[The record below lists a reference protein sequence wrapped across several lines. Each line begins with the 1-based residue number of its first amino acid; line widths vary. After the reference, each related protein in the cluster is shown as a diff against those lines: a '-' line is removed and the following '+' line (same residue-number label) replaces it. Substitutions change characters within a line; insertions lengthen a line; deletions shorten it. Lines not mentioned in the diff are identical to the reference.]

1 MENTDGNLQSANIIG
16 ANSTIAVIQGA
27 AALSIFALQ
36 KIQQTAPH
44 VVYAEF
50 VHLIHTAAELS
61 AQQLLQAQEL
71 LTYGPTQELPEASGK
86 LAGTVVPRLG
96 TISPWSSKATD
107 IFWLSGLTDV
117 LRVERAV
124 RWFVRA
130 DHRLS
135 VLDKSVLFDRMT
147 QDYLLAEDFSQL
159 FVSAEP
165 KPLAEIPLSTQGV
178 EALREVN
185 VRLGLALSDDEIEYL
200 EKAYTDLQ
208 RDPSDVELMMFAQAN
223 SEHCRHKIFN
233 ADWQVDG
240 QLQALSLFGKIRN
253 TYKQVNGR
261 GILSAYNDNAAVI
274 EGPQVQRLW
283 VDPASKQYGYKSEAA
298 HILMKVET
306 HNHPTGI
313 APFSGAATGSGGEI
327 RDEGA
332 VGRGSKPKAG
342 LSGFTTSHL
351 NIPDMP
357 QPWEL
362 ATGKPEHM
370 VSALDIMLEGPV
382 GAASF
387 NNEFGRPAINGYF
400 RTFEYA
406 PENGLGVV
414 RGYHKPVMI
423 AGGVGTV
430 REEHVHAESFP
441 DGTALVVLG
450 GPAMLIGLGGSA
462 ASSMA
467 SGSSSSDLD
476 FASVQRGNPEME
488 RRCQEVIDVCCALG
502 GDNPILLIHDVG
514 AGGLSNAL
522 PELIDDANTGGRIQ
536 LRNVLNSDL
545 GMSPLEIWCNEAQE
559 RYVLGIEASQLAQFE
574 EICQRERC
582 PYAVVGESVSG
593 GDLLVEDAHF
603 ENTPVDL
610 PLSILLGRAPKMSR
624 SFSRQELFL
633 TPLDLSQVTLREA
646 VSRVLQFPAVASKQF
661 LITIGDRSITG
672 LVATQPMIGPWQVP
686 VADAAVTLSGFNTNQ
701 GEAFAI
707 GERSPLALI
716 DPKAAAR
723 MAVAEA
729 LTNIVSADIESLE
742 RVVLSAN
749 WMAAAG
755 SNEEE
760 QALFDAVT
768 VVGEDMCPALG
779 IAIPVGKDS
788 LSMET
793 RWAQDG
799 KEKAVVSPVTLIVS
813 AFAPVADVNNTV
825 TPELVDNEGSM
836 LVLLDLGSEQR
847 LGGSCLAQVY
857 SQMGDVAPNIDNF
870 SSFRALLESII
881 QGKRRG
887 DFLSLHD
894 RSDGGLLACL
904 LEMSFAGRLG
914 LDINV
919 DANEGLLEALFNEE
933 VGFVVQVS
941 AETYEMLGASTPGRC
956 LPVAKIRRDDRV
968 VISHGDKV
976 VADYNRSELQQ
987 TWAKTSYKVQNMRDS
1002 AACAEEEFSSIV
1014 ANRADDPGLNAKLT
1028 FDPGEIPYVL
1038 KGLRPKIAVL
1048 REQGVNGQIEMAAA
1062 FDRAGFDSV
1071 DVHMSDLI
1079 SGRFSLDQFQTLVAC
1094 GGFSYGD
1101 VLGGGGGWAK
1111 SALFNPQVREQFV
1124 NFFTSDKLT
1133 LGVCNGCQMMA
1144 QMQELIPG
1152 AENWPRF
1159 VRNRSEQFEGRTVL
1173 VKINGVQTPWLEG
1186 MQGSVMP
1193 VAVAHGEGRAEFAHR
1208 QNLAALQSNNQLA
1221 MQYVDSR
1228 HQIANRYPD
1237 NPNGAVEGLAGL
1249 TAAGGR
1255 VLIMMPHP
1263 ERVFRSVQNVYRDPA
1278 WGEDG
1283 PWMRLFRNALK
1294 TFS

>member
-16 ANSTIAVIQGA
+16 ANSTIAVVQGT

-50 VHLIHTAAELS
+50 VHLIHTTAELS

-86 LAGTVVPRLG
+86 FAGTVVPRLG

-107 IFWLSGLTDV
+107 IFWLSGMTDV
-117 LRVERAV
+117 QRVERGV
-124 RWFVRA
+124 RWFVR
-130 DHRLS
+130 DDYDLS

-147 QDYLLAEDFSQL
+147 QDYLLAEDFAQL
-159 FVSAEP
+159 FATAEP
-165 KPLAEIPLSTQGV
+165 KPLAEILLSSQGV
-178 EALREVN
+178 DALRKAN

-240 QLQALSLFGKIRN
+240 QQQEVSLFGKIRN
-253 TYKQVNGR
+253 TYKQINGR
-261 GILSAYNDNAAVI
+261 GILSAYSDNAAVI

-283 VDPASKQYGYKSEAA
+283 VDPKSKQYGYKSEAA

-362 ATGKPEHM
+362 TTGKPEHM

-406 PENGLGVV
+406 SQTGSDVV

-441 DGTALVVLG
+441 NGTALVVLG

-488 RRCQEVIDVCCALG
+488 RRCQEVIDGCCALG
-502 GDNPILLIHDVG
+502 GENPILLIHDVG

-603 ENTPVDL
+603 ENAPVDL
-610 PLSILLGRAPKMSR
+610 PLSVLLGKAPKMSR
-624 SFSRQELFL
+624 SFSRQQLAL
-633 TPLDLSQVTLREA
+633 TPLDLSQVTLQEA
-646 VSRVLQFPAVASKQF
+646 VNRVLQFPAVASKQF

-701 GEAFAI
+701 GEAFAM

-723 MAVAEA
+723 MAVAES

-768 VVGEDMCPALG
+768 VVGEEMCPALG

-788 LSMET
+788 LSMQT
-793 RWAQDG
+793 RWKQDG
-799 KEKAVVSPVTLIVS
+799 KDKAVVSPVTLIVS
-813 AFAPVADVNNTV
+813 AFAPVVDVNNTV
-825 TPELVDNEGSM
+825 TPELVDDESSV
-836 LVLLDLGSEQR
+836 LVLLDLGPKQR

-857 SQMGDVAPNIDNF
+857 SQMGDVTPNIDDVG
-870 SSFRALLESII
+870 SFRALLELII

-894 RSDGGLLACL
+894 RSDGGLLASL

-914 LDINV
+914 LEINI
-919 DANEGLLEALFNEE
+919 DANEALLETLFNEE
-933 VGFVVQVS
+933 AGFVVQVS
-941 AETYEMLGASTPGRC
+941 NATYAMLEASAPGRC
-956 LPVAKIRRDDRV
+956 LPIAKIRQDDRV
-968 VISHGDKV
+968 VISHGDEV
-976 VADYNRSELQQ
+976 VADYSRSELQQ
-987 TWAKTSYKVQNMRDS
+987 TWAKTSYKMQSMRDS

-1014 ANRADDPGLNAKLT
+1014 ANRTDDPGLNAKLT
-1028 FDPGEIPYVL
+1028 FDPSEIPTVL
-1038 KGLRPKIAVL
+1038 TGARPKIAVL

-1079 SGRFSLDQFQTLVAC
+1079 SGRFSLDEFQTLVTC

-1111 SALFNPQVREQFV
+1111 SALFSPQVREQFA

-1152 AENWPRF
+1152 AENWPSF
-1159 VRNRSEQFEGRTVL
+1159 VRNRSEQFEGRTVM
-1173 VKINGVQTPWLEG
+1173 VKINDVQTPWLNG

-1193 VAVAHGEGRAEFAHR
+1193 VAVAHGEGRAEFAHGEH
-1208 QNLAALQSNNQLA
+1208 LAALQSNNQLA

-1228 HQIANRYPD
+1228 HQVASLYPD
-1237 NPNGAVEGLAGL
+1237 NPNGAIEGLAGL
-1249 TAAGGR
+1249 TAADGR

-1263 ERVFRSVQNVYRDPA
+1263 ERVFRSVQNVHRDAA

-1294 TFS
+1294 TLS